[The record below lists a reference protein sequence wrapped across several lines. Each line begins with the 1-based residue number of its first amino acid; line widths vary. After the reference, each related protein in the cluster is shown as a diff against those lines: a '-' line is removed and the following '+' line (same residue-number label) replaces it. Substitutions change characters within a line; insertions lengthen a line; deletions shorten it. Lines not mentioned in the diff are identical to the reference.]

1 MKVEGRVDQ
10 FLATDLLIYLTIC
23 LKEGFFFPVCL
34 LNMKFTCSLRQND
47 LEKQLKTLAHAS
59 SQPACCLTW
68 FCKILP
74 ASLPHLVVLENGM
87 KMKLYSRLRSFRS
100 SPSHSPLV
108 SISSLPRGLIG
119 IEAPVPERFPH
130 TVTTT
135 IGKRF
140 DRSP

>member
-1 MKVEGRVDQ
+1 MEVEGRVDQ

-23 LKEGFFFPVCL
+23 LKEGFFSCSSAKHEV
-34 LNMKFTCSLRQND
+34 TCSLRQND
-47 LEKQLKTLAHAS
+47 LEKQLKTLAHGS

-100 SPSHSPLV
+100 SPSHGPLV
-108 SISSLPRGLIG
+108 SISSLSCGLIG

-130 TVTTT
+130 TVTIT

-140 DRSP
+140 DKSP